1 MRCLVKGSSITHPDQ
16 RGFTLVEALIAATL
30 LAVLFLAVAQASARA
45 SDAFDEG
52 SAEHALSTTTHRGL
66 ERITQAIQFASGAI
80 LADLGD
86 PDLGDDDVTFSVP
99 RGWTGTAV
107 DWSGPIRIFA
117 ELEPGEL
124 DDGQDNDGDGLVDE
138 LRVVQVENE
147 GQPDE
152 LRTVLAS
159 GVAELFEG
167 ESANNVDDNGNGLID
182 ERGLSLSATGNVV
195 TVRLA
200 CQRRDEA
207 GRLLGKT
214 AETAVRLRNTGG
226 V

>member
-1 MRCLVKGSSITHPDQ
+1 MSKNRHSRTAS

-30 LAVLFLAVAQASARA
+30 LAVLFLAVAQTSSRA

-66 ERITQAIQFASGAI
+66 DRITQAIEFASGGI
-80 LADLGD
+80 LANIGD
-86 PDLGDDDVTFSVP
+86 PDLGGDDVRFTVP
-99 RGWTGTAV
+99 TGWAGTVVA
-107 DWSGPIRIFA
+107 WSGPIRIFV
-117 ELEPGEL
+117 ELERGEL
-124 DDGQDNDGDGLVDE
+124 DDGLDNDGDELVDE
-138 LRVVQVENE
+138 LQVVQVENE

-152 LRTVLAS
+152 RRSVLAS
-159 GVAELFEG
+159 GVSELFEG
-167 ESANNVDDNGNGLID
+167 ELANNIDDNGNGLID
-182 ERGLSLSATGNVV
+182 ERGLSFSATGSVV
-195 TVRLA
+195 TVRLS

-207 GRLLGKT
+207 GRLLRKT